1 MTLDNQINFIIKTMK
16 NSGYKVNKMWA
27 INYIQIKEDN
37 PNLSKDELIKQTF
50 EETLFFY
57 EENLENEDFTEE
69 LFSQTVSIPIS
80 LIEEVK
86 NKDGIEKTR
95 CFLEYFYDL
104 YTGISKDYF
113 FYAKSWKVSKNI
125 AIKWLFEFNK
135 YLENRFHNSIAM

>member
-1 MTLDNQINFIIKTMK
+1 MTLENQVNFIIKTMK

-50 EETLFFY
+50 EETLSFY
-57 EENLENEDFTEE
+57 DENFESEDFTEE
-69 LFSQTVSIPIS
+69 WFNQTISIPIS

-86 NKDGIEKTR
+86 NKGGIEKTR

-125 AIKWLFEFNK
+125 AIKWLFDFNQ
-135 YLENRFHNSIAM
+135 YLENRFHSSMAI